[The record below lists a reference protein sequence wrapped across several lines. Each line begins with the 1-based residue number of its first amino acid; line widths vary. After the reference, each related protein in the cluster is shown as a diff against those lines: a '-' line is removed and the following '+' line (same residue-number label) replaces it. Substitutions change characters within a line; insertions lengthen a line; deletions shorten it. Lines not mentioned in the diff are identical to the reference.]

1 MIPVSFLNDLCL
13 NALDDE
19 EFSEDD
25 EEEDLSDSVS
35 LLALTLNP
43 TDYVQISVANGC
55 IDGLVASMLN
65 TTTSIVNERIFVEKG
80 LFIVDVPHHD
90 CRWT

>member
-19 EFSEDD
+19 EYSEDD

-35 LLALTLNP
+35 LLALALSA
-43 TDYVQISVANGC
+43 TDSVQISVSNGR
-55 IDGLVASMLN
+55 IDRLVASMLN
-65 TTTSIVNERIFVEKG
+65 TTASIVNERIFVEKG
-80 LFIVDVPHHD
+80 LFIVVVPHHD